1 MKKWMIGFD
10 LLCLGLV
17 LLLIGGGTPPQPRV
31 SESADGLPLRSLVV
45 LAEPEDPYAVL
56 ADEIAQ
62 AEDAPRLNALEELE
76 AVDAAYVVYVASP
89 AWLTESKL
97 LALSTL
103 SVTTGRYPAVGII
116 SGSTLEQARAL
127 WLRGAEVHAGK
138 GFLGSGIDEPG
149 KLAES
154 TLWEM
159 SAEPVAAQP
168 LTKPG
173 LLDAL
178 ATADYFYWARHAS
191 PAHWYWYEGEEPV
204 IDEEL
209 SGTDLPVLGPVVIHT
224 PSCRSFLPWREDSIA
239 LAFTDHGAAAYLGH
253 LYSPCCLGYFIGSL
267 HTLPGYN
274 TWPGVPMGVLAQ
286 IQNRASERPF
296 ATQPYFFMLG
306 DPRIA
311 LQASAPYTIT
321 SDTLEGNCRVIR
333 GTWESAAP
341 EPGVLPLR
349 IEGGAAYPFI
359 RVTGVGAVADSDL
372 FYNRAIQP
380 LAVQGDKV
388 VLILHAN
395 GPFEVVLRGSVPF
408 LWRQVDTL
416 RDAFEYTW
424 CTVAP
429 VADWLGVVPLL
440 LLPGLAVVKRLRKKP
455 LRPYLPALGI
465 GVGWAGIQL
474 AFCLLRAGKVSVSPY
489 LLRPTAGELGWAFV
503 ETAAFVLLG
512 LVWMMDARKL
522 WGKVLG
528 LGVCVAPTVVLLGFY
543 TGFIALLNLF
553 MSQKVPMGIWPLNYT
568 QVRLLA
574 IVAIVEAVV
583 ALNAYWLLCKSLTPP
598 TPLSTP

>member
-1 MKKWMIGFD
+1 MKKWPLIFD

-17 LLLIGGGTPPQPRV
+17 LLLIGRSTGPQPRV
-31 SESADGLPLRSLVV
+31 SDAAETLPVYDLVV
-45 LAEPEDPYAVL
+45 LAEPEDPYTVL

-62 AEDAPRLNALEELE
+62 AEGAPRLNALEALE
-76 AVDAAYVVYVASP
+76 TVDAAYVLYVASP
-89 AWLTESKL
+89 QRLTETRL
-97 LALSTL
+97 LTLGALS
-103 SVTTGRYPAVGII
+103 VATGRYPAIGII

-127 WLRGAEVHAGK
+127 WQRGAEVHAGK
-138 GFLGSGIDEPG
+138 GFFGSGVDGPG

-154 TLWEM
+154 TLWDM
-159 SAEPVAAQP
+159 SAEPVVATP
-168 LTKPG
+168 LTKPD
-173 LLDAL
+173 LLRAL
-178 ATADYFYWARHAS
+178 QVADYFYWARHVS
-191 PAHWYWYEGEEPV
+191 ETRWYWYEGEEPV
-204 IDEEL
+204 ADEAL
-209 SGTDLPVLGPVVIHT
+209 AGADLPELGPVVVHT

-239 LAFTDHGAAAYLGH
+239 LAFVDHGAAAYLGH

-267 HTLPGYN
+267 DTLPGYN

-311 LQASAPYTIT
+311 LQAGAPYTIT
-321 SDTLEGNCRVIR
+321 SDTVEGDRRVIR
-333 GTWESAAP
+333 GTWKSAAP

-349 IEGGAAYPFI
+349 IEGGAAYSFI
-359 RVTGVGAVADSDL
+359 RVTGVGAAADSDL

-388 VLILHAN
+388 LLILHAD
-395 GPFEVVLRGSVPF
+395 GPFEVVLRESAPP
-408 LWRQVDTL
+408 LWRQTDAL

-429 VADWLGVVPLL
+429 VADWLGVVPLV
-440 LLPGLAVVKRLRKKP
+440 LLPVLAIAKCLRKKP
-455 LRPYLPALGI
+455 LRPYLPALGV
-465 GVGWAGIQL
+465 GVGWATIQL

-489 LLRPTAGELGWAFV
+489 LLRPTAGELAWAFV

-512 LVWMMDARKL
+512 LVWMMDARKPL
-522 WGKVLG
+522 GKVLG
-528 LGVCVAPTVVLLGFY
+528 LGVCVAPTAVLLGYY
-543 TGFIALLNLF
+543 TAFITLLNLF
-553 MSQKVPMGIWPLNYT
+553 MSQKVPEGIWPLNYT

-574 IVAIVEAVV
+574 IVGIIEVAVV
-583 ALNAYWLLCKSLTPP
+583 LNAYSLVCRREPA
-598 TPLSTP
+598 SKD